1 MKIHYKKSQE
11 AMSNWPFWIV
21 FTMAVAGV
29 GLAIVKISN
38 VNVEDAA
45 KIPYG
50 VEDELILASRFY
62 NSEDCFAYEDEVGR
76 VYSQSIDVSKFTQEN
91 MDLGLCFSR
100 SRIKYA
106 FSLSLKVID
115 FSNPPLVSSELGP
128 INTFGWTG
136 ESASKAIIEDVLV
149 FQGGSKHKGKLTI
162 AVKNVR

>member
-1 MKIHYKKSQE
+1 
-11 AMSNWPFWIV
+11 MSNWPFWIA

-29 GLAIVKISN
+29 GLAIVKIAN

-76 VYSQSIDVSKFTQEN
+76 VYSKSVDVSKFRQDN
-91 MDLGLCFSR
+91 MEECFSR

-106 FSLSLKVID
+106 FSLSLKVFD
-115 FSNPPLVSSELGP
+115 FSDPPVISELGP
-128 INTFGWTG
+128 IHTFGWTG
-136 ESASKAIIEDVLV
+136 ERASKVIIEDVLV
-149 FQGGSKHKGKLTI
+149 FQGGIKYKGKLTI
-162 AVKNVR
+162 AIKNV

>member
-62 NSEDCFAYEDEVGR
+62 NSEDCFAYEDEMER
-76 VYSQSIDVSKFTQEN
+76 VHMGVIDSSKFKEN
-91 MDLGLCFSR
+91 NMETCFSR
-100 SRIKYA
+100 SNVNYA
-106 FSLSLKVID
+106 FSLSLQIPD
-115 FSNPPLVSSELGP
+115 LDTHPNIFELGP
-128 INTFGWTG
+128 INTPNWENNFAKK
-136 ESASKAIIEDVLV
+136 EIIEDVFVLYDDTKY
-149 FQGGSKHKGKLTI
+149 QGKLEI
-162 AVKNVR
+162 KIQDVQ

>member
-62 NSEDCFAYEDEVGR
+62 NSEDCFAYEDEMER
-76 VYSQSIDVSKFTQEN
+76 VHMGVIDSSKFEEN
-91 MDLGLCFSR
+91 NMEKCFPR
-100 SRIKYA
+100 SSVNYA
-106 FSLSLKVID
+106 FSLSLEITQ
-115 FSNPPLVSSELGP
+115 PPTFNKGP
-128 INTFGWTG
+128 IKTFNWEKGFA
-136 ESASKAIIEDVLV
+136 EKEIIEDVFVLHDDTKY
-149 FQGGSKHKGKLTI
+149 QGELIIKI
-162 AVKNVR
+162 KNVQ

>member
-11 AMSNWPFWIV
+11 AMSNWPFWIA

-29 GLAIVKISN
+29 GLAIVKIAN

-76 VYSQSIDVSKFTQEN
+76 VYSKSVDVSKFRQDN
-91 MDLGLCFSR
+91 MEECFSR

-106 FSLSLKVID
+106 FSLSLKVFD
-115 FSNPPLVSSELGP
+115 FSDPPVISELGP
-128 INTFGWTG
+128 IHTFGWTG
-136 ESASKAIIEDVLV
+136 ERASKVIIEDVLV
-149 FQGGSKHKGKLTI
+149 FQGGIKYKGKLTI
-162 AVKNVR
+162 AIKNV